1 MTWHTYGALGLLAA
15 VAIACI
21 LTRRRASALDAAAWQ
36 AFWMRLLS
44 PQTAR
49 FVLALM
55 ALNFAAF
62 GALLL
67 LRGAIQP
74 DAREAVVFA
83 LGQLFALATIAFNY
97 YFGSTARNDERPI
110 AAHVVNPPS
119 EPVPVED
126 ERQ

>member
-1 MTWHTYGALGLLAA
+1 M
-15 VAIACI
+15 
-21 LTRRRASALDAAAWQ
+21 S
-36 AFWMRLLS
+36 FWERFLS

-49 FVLALM
+49 FILALF

-62 GALLL
+62 GALAL
-67 LRGAIQP
+67 LRGQVQP

-110 AAHVVNPPS
+110 EARIINEPR
-119 EPVPVED
+119 EPVPVE
-126 ERQ
+126 EGASAPASGPVEGR